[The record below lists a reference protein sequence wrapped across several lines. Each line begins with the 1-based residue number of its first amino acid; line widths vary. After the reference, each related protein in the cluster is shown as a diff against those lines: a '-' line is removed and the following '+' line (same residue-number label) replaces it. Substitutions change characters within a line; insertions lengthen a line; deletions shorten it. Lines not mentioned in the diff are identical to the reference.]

1 MQLPNQRAQTGRAAH
16 RWTRARARARWAAT
30 ASLLIASAGC
40 RGNRSP
46 NPPIHLQQNMDFQG
60 RLDPQQR
67 DLFWS
72 DQRAMRPPVP
82 NTVARGEL
90 HEDTHLVTGKVDGA
104 YAKRLPMPLTP
115 ELLQRGQQRY
125 AIYCS
130 ACHGQTGDGASVL
143 KARKMR
149 VPAPSYMEKR
159 LREQPVGYFYEVVG
173 KGVRNMPSYAARIPM
188 ADRWA
193 IAAYVRALQIAGH
206 ASADMIPADVAAA
219 KGWTGP

>member
-1 MQLPNQRAQTGRAAH
+1 
-16 RWTRARARARWAAT
+16 
-30 ASLLIASAGC
+30 
-40 RGNRSP
+40 
-46 NPPIHLQQNMDFQG
+46 
-60 RLDPQQR
+60 
-67 DLFWS
+67 
-72 DQRAMRPPVP
+72 MRPPVP

-90 HEDTHLVTGKVDGA
+90 REDDHLATGKIDGT
-104 YAKRLPMPLTP
+104 YAKNLPMPLTH
-115 ELLQRGQQRY
+115 ELLQRGQRRY
-125 AIYCS
+125 NIYCS

-173 KGVRNMPSYAARIPM
+173 KGVRNMPSYAARIPI

-206 ASADMIPADVAAA
+206 ASVDMIPADVAAT
-219 KGWTGP
+219 KGWNGQ